1 MASSE
6 GMYVVPAFS
15 GLYAPYWRPDARG
28 MINRNHICRAVLEA
42 TAYQTFDVFEAME
55 RDAGIPITCLKV
67 DGGMTRNNVGDGERA
82 RRSS

>member
-1 MASSE
+1 MT
-6 GMYVVPAFS
+6 
-15 GLYAPYWRPDARG
+15 R